1 MPSLLHFSIILLY
14 FCICNQTICSYNIS
28 NLFIRRNTMK
38 FTKLLCIMLALC
50 TVFALAS
57 CGSKEN
63 GGAETTPAGST
74 TPEVTNPKDT
84 TPEDTDP
91 VQSSSE
97 DVTEPPVT
105 APSTDIPEDFV
116 VPADGVFSLGNGEN
130 GLSFPFAAG
139 VLTGLTGDNFA
150 VASMGKLDNINWFT
164 KVVNPIGG
172 FTGNWQLTSD
182 STLSTFTAGGYGD
195 IQMFYHIDAN
205 NDNWVFA
212 PFASKGQAIV
222 IRFTAPADGTYT
234 YTVKNG
240 RDWTASSGGAVM
252 DVHIGENM
260 HNWWDMFRFA
270 GNQHGAYVAEQVS
283 SAKELAAGTNVYFII
298 RAQGMDTISAIGEFI
313 INYTPAA

>member
-1 MPSLLHFSIILLY
+1 
-14 FCICNQTICSYNIS
+14 
-28 NLFIRRNTMK
+28 MK
-38 FTKLLCIMLALC
+38 FTKLLCIVLALF
-50 TVFALAS
+50 TVLSLAA
-57 CGSKEN
+57 CGGDKNN
-63 GGAETTPAGST
+63 GKNEGTTTPEAT
-74 TPEVTNPKDT
+74 TPEVT
-84 TPEDTDP
+84 TPESSGKDTDP
-91 VQSSSE
+91 VGSSSE
-97 DVTEPPVT
+97 EDTEPVVT

-116 VPADGVFSLGNGEN
+116 VPADGKFTLGNGEN

-139 VLTGLTGDNFA
+139 ILTGLKGDNFA
-150 VASMGKLDNINWFT
+150 VASMGKLNEINWFT

-172 FTGNWQLTSD
+172 FTGNWMLTED
-182 STLSTFTAGGYGD
+182 SNLNQFTAGGYGD

-212 PFASKGQAIV
+212 PFSSKGQVIV

-240 RDWTASSGGAVM
+240 RDWTAGSGGAVM

-270 GNQHGAYVAEQVS
+270 GNQHAAYVAEQVS
-283 SAKELAAGTNVYFII
+283 SAKELTAGTNVYFII
-298 RAQGMDTISAIGEFI
+298 RAQGMDTISAIGEFV